1 MLLSLKQERLKA
13 RLVLNIIIIIIIIII
28 ILFKQLAQWRI
39 MRCMKQH

>member
-28 ILFKQLAQWRI
+28 ILFKQLAQ
-39 MRCMKQH
+39 